1 VRENALAYFVP
12 TLERTFFNIFQVN
25 FFIHNLAM
33 RFGDTADDD
42 SGVDSSDVSSERRKK
57 STGELLSFIPKTYSL
72 KSDGRIEAVVVFGIQ
87 VTNMKCQT
95 RQEKFVKDKH
105 PSLFSFFI
113 NDVEKYL
120 TTAVNVIIL
129 PLLYGKV
136 LHSGRLRT

>member
-1 VRENALAYFVP
+1 
-12 TLERTFFNIFQVN
+12 
-25 FFIHNLAM
+25 M

-87 VTNMKCQT
+87 VTKMKCQT
-95 RQEKFVKDKH
+95 RQEKFGKDKH
-105 PSLFSFFI
+105 PNLFSFFF